1 MPDASGTTQDDIPDD
16 DDLVTRFAP
25 KQRDDSGDS
34 RSNGKRF
41 RCLQFVTYNRGNVT
55 YMSVF
60 FVLGISCGVDQG
72 F

>member
-1 MPDASGTTQDDIPDD
+1 MPDASGTTQDGIPDD

-25 KQRDDSGDS
+25 KQRDDS

-41 RCLQFVTYNRGNVT
+41 CCLQFVTYNRGNVT